1 MTTELFLTNNRGL
14 KLSTMLSIPEN
25 SIKPP
30 IILLLQGFLGKK
42 DGTKLNAL
50 SECLTDNGFA
60 TIRFDYAGY
69 GKSEGDA
76 SNEYFV
82 SKIMDDIQFILSY
95 VKNSNKLDHSR
106 IGIWGQSMG
115 GMLALIIASMN
126 ADIKVVC
133 AVSSPSTITLNDD
146 LQNKIEEWKQKG
158 VLERFNSN
166 GDLIK
171 ITYKFVEDARKWNAQ
186 KVVTKI
192 TSPKLF
198 ILGTKDTTVT
208 PEITRSLFESAN
220 ETKELLEVADMP
232 HEYNQ
237 NVQFIDIVNTAS
249 VNFIK
254 KHLK

>member
-1 MTTELFLTNNRGL
+1 MINKFYVTNERGS
-14 KLSTMLSIPEN
+14 KLSVVLSIPDN
-25 SIKPP
+25 IKKPP
-30 IILLLQGFLGKK
+30 LVLLLQGFLGKK
-42 DGTKLNAL
+42 DGTKLNSL
-50 SECLTDNGFA
+50 SESLTNNGFA

-82 SKIMDDIQFILSY
+82 SKIIDDIQFILNC
-95 VKNSNKLDHSR
+95 VKSNNKLDHSR

-115 GMLALIIASMN
+115 GMLAIIIAPMN
-126 ADIKVVC
+126 TDIKVVC

-158 VLERFNSN
+158 VLEKFNSN

-198 ILGTKDTTVT
+198 ILGTNDTTVP

-220 ETKELLEVADMP
+220 EIKELLEVANMP

-237 NVQFIDIVNTAS
+237 NPKFIDIVNNAS
-249 VNFIK
+249 VSFIK